1 MGSASQGLQLL
12 TSRTPPDPKQ
22 PRCPR
27 CKSYD
32 VRRSMRRSF
41 IDVVLELMELA
52 PYRCRSCRHLFY
64 KGFDFRMTEH
74 RSRTDAN

>member
-12 TSRTPPDPKQ
+12 ASRTRPDPKQ

-32 VRRSMRRSF
+32 MRRSMRRNF
-41 IDVVLELMELA
+41 IDVVLELIDLA
-52 PYRCRSCRHLFY
+52 PYRCRSCRRLFY
-64 KGFDFRMTEH
+64 KGRDFKMTED
-74 RSRTDAN
+74 RSRTNAN